1 MALVNHTTREINAKI
16 VYYGPG
22 LCGKTTNIHR
32 IYHRISPEMR
42 GKLISLSTETD
53 RTLFF
58 DFLPVELGTVMN
70 YRVRFHL
77 YTVPGQVFYNA
88 TRKLVLKGA
97 DGVIFVA
104 DSQRAML
111 DANLESVANLRE
123 NFAEQGINLEEFPM
137 VIQYNKRDLP
147 EILSVDELNAALN
160 PRAVPF
166 FEAIATTGQGVL
178 KSFTAMSKL
187 VLADMQ
193 KNPER
198 HSFTLGD
205 IVSNQDRAR
214 TRPETPSEV
223 AVAEARMSGRA
234 TPEPLVEPETPE
246 PAISAPAVPDALR
259 EAAAEPQMPA
269 MPTPE
274 PPREALPADPFMPNI
289 PSEEAQK
296 VSIPAEP
303 LMSAAPMME
312 ARPEIEALERAVEAA
327 MKVNLGKPF
336 MEDHQ
341 IILPFD
347 VLAKGQEDRFQLRVA
362 IDVDAPLS
370 KRFKIVVKSFKK

>member
-58 DFLPVELGTVMN
+58 DFLPVELGSVMN

-111 DANLESVANLRE
+111 DANLESMANLRE
-123 NFAEQGINLEEFPM
+123 NFSEQGINLSDFPM

-147 EILSVDELNAALN
+147 EVLSLDELNAALN
-160 PRAVPF
+160 PRAVPS
-166 FEAIATTGQGVL
+166 FEAVATTGQGVL
-178 KSFTAMSKL
+178 KTFTAMSKL
-187 VLADMQ
+187 VLSDMQ
-193 KNPER
+193 KHPER

-214 TRPETPSEV
+214 RRPETPSEV
-223 AVAEARMSGRA
+223 AVAEAQMAGKA
-234 TPEPLVEPETPE
+234 MPEPMDE
-246 PAISAPAVPDALR
+246 PAVPEPSIPAPTMPELPQQAL
-259 EAAAEPQMPA
+259 AAVPPLQPAIMPDF
-269 MPTPE
+269 
-274 PPREALPADPFMPNI
+274 PADPFLPGT
-289 PSEEAQK
+289 PSEEGPHSAVSAQP
-296 VSIPAEP
+296 SMP
-303 LMSAAPMME
+303 AAPMTE
-312 ARPEIEALERAVEAA
+312 ARPEMEALERAAEAV

-336 MEDHQ
+336 MEDSQ

-347 VLAKGQEDRFQLRVA
+347 VLARGQEDQFQLRVA
-362 IDVDAPLS
+362 IDMDAPMS
-370 KRFKIVVKSFKK
+370 KRFKILVKNFKK